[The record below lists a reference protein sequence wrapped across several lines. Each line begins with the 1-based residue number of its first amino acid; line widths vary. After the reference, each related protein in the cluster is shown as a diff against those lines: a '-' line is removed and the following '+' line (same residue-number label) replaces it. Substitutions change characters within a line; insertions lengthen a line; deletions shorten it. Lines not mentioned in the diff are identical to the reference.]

1 MHATRISVKLFSQK
15 WQKITMMSP
24 EIFQNPGPFLPRVQ
38 RIFTLWGNWKDA
50 RQSNHVL
57 LAQLLP
63 AVFNWM
69 QCFPFP
75 ILKCC

>member
-50 RQSNHVL
+50 KVITFCL
-57 LAQLLP
+57 LNFCLQFSIGCSTFHSP
-63 AVFNWM
+63 S
-69 QCFPFP
+69 
-75 ILKCC
+75 